1 MFATSLI
8 AKVTIIFI
16 PFTWTIPIVNLDCDT
31 SGYSGMYHH
40 NTKTVYVCEWEY
52 RGKDAYTAQFSL
64 YHELG
69 HYYWYTLTDS
79 QRSEYTK
86 EYSKAK
92 QFYRDYGKES
102 VQEDFS
108 DGFAVLSLGQHTN
121 FWVQKRINL
130 INKFTLWTTDV
141 QGSHM

>member
-16 PFTWTIPIVNLDCDT
+16 PFTGTIPIVNLDCDT

-40 NTKTVYVCEWEY
+40 NTKTVYVCEWQY

-79 QRSEYTK
+79 KRAEYTK
-86 EYSKAK
+86 EYNKAK
-92 QFYRDYGKES
+92 QYYRDYGKES
-102 VQEDFS
+102 VNEDFADNFS
-108 DGFAVLSLGQHTN
+108 IISLSQN
-121 FWVQKRINL
+121 SSKDVMKRIRIIKKF
-130 INKFTLWTTDV
+130 INNSK
-141 QGSHM
+141 

>member
-16 PFTWTIPIVNLDCDT
+16 PFTGTIPIVNLDCDT
-31 SGYSGMYHH
+31 SGYSGMYEK

-79 QRSEYTK
+79 QRAEYTK

-92 QFYRDYGKES
+92 QFYRDYWKTS

-108 DGFAVLSLGQHTN
+108 DNLATISLNQRQRI
-121 FWVQKRINL
+121 WVQKRITL
-130 INKFTLWTTDV
+130 INKFIW
-141 QGSHM
+141 QEKK